1 MNTKI
6 CDDTL
11 IIYLTG
17 DIDQHVVSN
26 MRSEIDLTIRQNN
39 IKNIIFDFKEV
50 EFMDSSG
57 LGMILSRYK
66 SIKQTEG
73 ELMLS
78 NVSENTMRLF
88 DMVGIRKIIKI
99 YDTVEDCISSL
110 VEV

>member
-6 CDDTL
+6 CDDIL

-66 SIKQTEG
+66 SLQQTDG
-73 ELMLS
+73 EIMLS
-78 NVSENTMRLF
+78 NVSDNTMRLF
-88 DMVGIRKIIKI
+88 DMVGIKKIIKI